1 MSHTQT
7 PPTEDE
13 QLAAYP
19 AAIQQAIRSEAHTW
33 FYGDI
38 EHAMRMYDSHVEW
51 SRKLTAEQRRH
62 HYWGAWYAN
71 QLLKATAISEV
82 QSEMGD
88 PTD

>member
-1 MSHTQT
+1 MPHTQT

-13 QLAAYP
+13 QLATYP
-19 AAIQQAIRSEAHTW
+19 AAIQQAIRSEAHAW
-33 FYGDI
+33 YYDRI
-38 EHAMRMYDSHVEW
+38 EPAIRSYDSHVEW
-51 SRKLTAEQRRH
+51 ARKLTPEQRSYHRS
-62 HYWGAWYAN
+62 GAWYAN